1 MKCPPSANSQP
12 PVPPTSHR
20 GHSCNLTGHARS
32 RSQEYRAINR
42 VRHQC
47 HQALNQTPSAAAPQ
61 RASTATS
68 GMSAPS
74 RQTSDQAGSSN
85 ANAGHGHQHAHEL
98 PPAAPRAAMFR
109 PEARR
114 ANEQEKM
121 REGGDVGAGKESVE
135 ELVGDIAL
143 QYGLHIT
150 LTEAYP

>member
-1 MKCPPSANSQP
+1 MKCPPSANSQ
-12 PVPPTSHR
+12 PPTSHR

>member
-1 MKCPPSANSQP
+1 
-12 PVPPTSHR
+12 
-20 GHSCNLTGHARS
+20 
-32 RSQEYRAINR
+32 
-42 VRHQC
+42 
-47 HQALNQTPSAAAPQ
+47 
-61 RASTATS
+61 
-68 GMSAPS
+68 MSAPS

-109 PEARR
+109 PETRR

>member
-1 MKCPPSANSQP
+1 
-12 PVPPTSHR
+12 
-20 GHSCNLTGHARS
+20 
-32 RSQEYRAINR
+32 
-42 VRHQC
+42 
-47 HQALNQTPSAAAPQ
+47 
-61 RASTATS
+61 
-68 GMSAPS
+68 MSALS

-121 REGGDVGAGKESVE
+121 REGGDVGAGKESVS